1 MEAHSPPVPIYDISN
16 DIHCHSGHQYESQ
29 GGNVRTPNFQW
40 NYVFSV
46 TIIHGCVCLP
56 SDTAAAAID
65 AFLLFNSDQQQ
76 EKCSTKKDLNI
87 ELFKEKRCA
96 MRNKR
101 G

>member
-1 MEAHSPPVPIYDISN
+1 MPIYDISN

-29 GGNVRTPNFQW
+29 GGNVRTPNFLW